1 MSNQTFIFSS
11 VKYDPI
17 LCFSAFCLVL
27 IGIVMKHYT
36 NAPSGDSYFF
46 STEVIRQCSLVL
58 FASVFFLAASRLNYQ
73 ILRYFHWLTYLFGI
87 GCLVLVM
94 LIGSNEFGA
103 QRWII
108 VGSYSLQPS
117 ELTKIA
123 IFFSISTL
131 AAINIPNVKNFIYCC
146 ILVFFPAA
154 LILIQPD
161 LGTVLVVIVTWLL
174 FMFVW
179 PIPWRGLLTT
189 FAVII
194 AFLPIIFAVLIPA
207 YQRERLAVFLD
218 PERDPLGS
226 GFTLRQVELAM
237 SSGGVFGHGLE
248 KTESLLQTLSTRESD
263 FIYAAIAE
271 QFGLIAALLVILLIA
286 IIFWRGI
293 SIAQNSR
300 DIHGKLLATSLTGLL
315 VVPAIMH
322 IAVNLRLF
330 PATGIPLTFVSSG
343 GTALMAS
350 AICIGLLCSI
360 ATIQERSPLEDER
373 YPNTFALAEVA
384 HKIAKEKT

>member
-1 MSNQTFIFSS
+1 MSNKNFIFSS

-27 IGIVMKHYT
+27 IGIIMQHYT
-36 NAPSGDSYFF
+36 NANAGDSYFF
-46 STEVIRQCSLVL
+46 STAVIRQCSLVL
-58 FASVFFLAASRLNYQ
+58 FASIFFLAASRFNYQ

-87 GCLVLVM
+87 GCLILVM
-94 LIGSNEFGA
+94 AIGSNEFGA
-103 QRWII
+103 QRWILL
-108 VGSYSLQPS
+108 GSYSLQPS

-123 IFFSISTL
+123 IFVSISTL
-131 AAINIPNVKNFIYCC
+131 AAINIPNIKNFIYCSF
-146 ILVFFPAA
+146 LVFFPTA

-161 LGTVLVVIVTWLL
+161 LGTVIVVITTWLL
-174 FMFVW
+174 FIFVW

-189 FAVII
+189 FAVML
-194 AFLPIIFAVLIPA
+194 ACLPIIFAVLIPA

-237 SSGGVFGHGLE
+237 SSGGLFGHGLE
-248 KTESLLQTLSTRESD
+248 KTESVLQTLSTRGSD
-263 FIYAAIAE
+263 FVFAAIAE
-271 QFGLIAALLVILLIA
+271 QFGLIAALLVIFFIT

-315 VVPAIMH
+315 VIPALIH

-330 PATGIPLTFVSSG
+330 PATGIPLTFISSG
-343 GTALMAS
+343 GTALLAS
-350 AICIGLLCSI
+350 SLCIGLLCSI
-360 ATIQERSPLEDER
+360 STLQKGGPSEDDR
-373 YPNTFALAEVA
+373 YPNTFPLAQSARE
-384 HKIAKEKT
+384 IAKEKN

>member
-1 MSNQTFIFSS
+1 MS
-11 VKYDPI
+11 
-17 LCFSAFCLVL
+17 
-27 IGIVMKHYT
+27 
-36 NAPSGDSYFF
+36 
-46 STEVIRQCSLVL
+46 
-58 FASVFFLAASRLNYQ
+58 
-73 ILRYFHWLTYLFGI
+73 
-87 GCLVLVM
+87 
-94 LIGSNEFGA
+94 IGSNEFGA

-108 VGSYSLQPS
+108 VGSYSIQPS
-117 ELTKIA
+117 ELSKIA

-131 AAINIPNVKNFIYCC
+131 AAINIPNARNFIYCSF
-146 ILVFFPAA
+146 LVFCPTA

-161 LGTVLVVIVTWLL
+161 LGTVIVVITTWLL

-189 FAVII
+189 FAVML
-194 AFLPIIFAVLIPA
+194 AFLPIIFAILIPA

-248 KTESLLQTLSTRESD
+248 KIESVLQNISTRESD
-263 FIYAAIAE
+263 FVYAAIAE
-271 QFGLIAALLVILLIA
+271 QFGLIAALTVILLIS

-330 PATGIPLTFVSSG
+330 PATGIPLTFISSG

-360 ATIQERSPLEDER
+360 DTVQEQTSSEDER
-373 YPNTFALAEVA
+373 YPNTFAIAKVA
-384 HKIAKEKT
+384 HLIDKEKT

>member
-1 MSNQTFIFSS
+1 MNNQNLIFTS

-17 LCFSAFCLVL
+17 LCISAFCLVL
-27 IGIVMKHYT
+27 IGIVMQHYT
-36 NAPSGDSYFF
+36 DALVGDSYFF
-46 STEVIRQCSLVL
+46 STEVIKQCSLVL
-58 FASVFFLAASRLNYQ
+58 FTSVFFLTASRINYQ
-73 ILRYFHWLTYLFGI
+73 ILKHFHWFTYLLGI
-87 GCLVLVM
+87 SFLISVIF
-94 LIGSNEFGA
+94 IGSNEFGA
-103 QRWII
+103 QRWIVI
-108 VGSYSLQPS
+108 GSYSLQPS

-123 IFFSISTL
+123 IFVSISTL
-131 AAINIPNVKNFIYCC
+131 ATSNAPNIKIFIYCC
-146 ILVFFPAA
+146 FLIFIPTA

-161 LGTVLVVIVTWLL
+161 LGTVIVIITTWLL

-189 FAVII
+189 FAVML
-194 AFLPIIFAVLIPA
+194 AFLPIIFAVLVPA

-237 SSGGVFGHGLE
+237 SSGGIFGHGLE
-248 KTESLLQTLSTRESD
+248 KTESVLQTLSTRESD

-271 QFGLIAALLVILLIA
+271 QFGLIAALVVLLLIST
-286 IIFWRGI
+286 IFWRGI
-293 SIAQNSR
+293 SIAQKSK

-343 GTALMAS
+343 GTSLLAS

-360 ATIQERSPLEDER
+360 ATSQQEISSEDDQ
-373 YPNTFALAEVA
+373 YPNTFALANVA
-384 HKIAKEKT
+384 HQIKKEKN

>member
-1 MSNQTFIFSS
+1 MS
-11 VKYDPI
+11 
-17 LCFSAFCLVL
+17 
-27 IGIVMKHYT
+27 HYS
-36 NAPSGDSYFF
+36 NAVVGDSYFF
-46 STEVIRQCSLVL
+46 STEVIQQCSLIL
-58 FASVFFLAASRLNYQ
+58 FASIFFLTASRINYQ
-73 ILRYFHWLTYLFGI
+73 VLRYLHWLTYLIGI
-87 GCLVLVM
+87 GCLILVM
-94 LIGSNEFGA
+94 SIGDNEFGA
-103 QRWII
+103 QRWISI
-108 VGSYSLQPS
+108 GSYSIQPS

-131 AAINIPNVKNFIYCC
+131 AAINIPNTKNFIYCSVLIFC
-146 ILVFFPAA
+146 PTA

-161 LGTVLVVIVTWLL
+161 LGTVIVVITTWLL

-179 PIPWRGLLTT
+179 PIPWRGLFTT
-189 FAVII
+189 LAVML

-248 KTESLLQTLSTRESD
+248 KIESVLQNLSTRESD

-271 QFGLIAALLVILLIA
+271 QFGLIAALTVILLIA
-286 IIFWRGI
+286 IVFWRGI
-293 SIAQNSR
+293 SIAQNCK

-330 PATGIPLTFVSSG
+330 PATGIPLTFISSG

-360 ATIQERSPLEDER
+360 ATVQEEIPSEDER
-373 YPNTFALAEVA
+373 YPNTFAIAKVA
-384 HKIAKEKT
+384 HLIDKEKT